1 MKRDEGVMKKA
12 MLENDK
18 LKRESKRPVAAKQQV
33 ADIVLPDVEELK
45 SKFMDKLTSQLE
57 NIFDDS
63 SQTEAASDAIAQT
76 QNSSLDDKE
85 KLLNQV
91 KQSTDKI
98 KQELGQ
104 LLQNTWN
111 TKISEIKDS
120 MKQLES
126 EKKAKGESA
135 EYKSK
140 MDDLNKQL
148 DLQQREKQKNADS
161 IQKTMIVQESR
172 IKSLETELLKLRKE
186 KEELDN

>member
-1 MKRDEGVMKKA
+1 
-12 MLENDK
+12 
-18 LKRESKRPVAAKQQV
+18 
-33 ADIVLPDVEELK
+33 
-45 SKFMDKLTSQLE
+45 
-57 NIFDDS
+57 
-63 SQTEAASDAIAQT
+63 
-76 QNSSLDDKE
+76 
-85 KLLNQV
+85 
-91 KQSTDKI
+91 
-98 KQELGQ
+98 
-104 LLQNTWN
+104 
-111 TKISEIKDS
+111 

>member
-1 MKRDEGVMKKA
+1 
-12 MLENDK
+12 
-18 LKRESKRPVAAKQQV
+18 
-33 ADIVLPDVEELK
+33 
-45 SKFMDKLTSQLE
+45 MDKLTSQLE

-161 IQKTMIVQESR
+161 I
-172 IKSLETELLKLRKE
+172 
-186 KEELDN
+186 